1 MAAGRCYLMQAAGHR
16 DVWRWTLY
24 KDTLEEAQRRFK
36 EAYERAV
43 EQWKDKHGSAATS
56 RNGC

>member
-1 MAAGRCYLMQAAGHR
+1 MQAAGHR